1 MTMRVAIIGLGDIA
15 RKAYLPLLTAWEGI
29 EVLLCSRTPATVEQ
43 LQAQYRLPWGTTDLD
58 ELLSWEPQTAFV
70 LTASPTHRDIA
81 GRMLEVGVDV
91 FVEKPA
97 TMRSGETREL
107 AELADARERVLMVS
121 FNRRYAPLHRQ
132 GRALWDDRTVG
143 LCVLEKHRASAA
155 HPDLFSNY
163 IDDTIHVIDLLR
175 FFCGDGEA
183 VSTVQQMHQGRLVG
197 AVSTVALQ
205 GGGYGM
211 VITSLQAGRW
221 TERYALHG
229 DGASM
234 YLDAFSRLRLVT
246 EEREWVW
253 EEDYAGS
260 WKTTL
265 EARGFA
271 DQVAHFFECV
281 RSRRQPLTSGW
292 EALKT
297 QLLLEEMVAKTDKW

>member
-1 MTMRVAIIGLGDIA
+1 MRAAIIGLGGIA

-29 EVLLCSRTPATVEQ
+29 EVLLCSRTSATVER
-43 LQAQYRLPWGTTDLD
+43 LQAQYHLPQGTTDLD
-58 ELLSWEPQTAFV
+58 ELLSWKPQAAFV
-70 LTASPTHRDIA
+70 LTPSPTHRAVA
-81 GRMLEVGVDV
+81 GRMLEAGVDV

-107 AELADARERVLMVS
+107 AELADALGRVMMVS

-132 GRALWDDRTVG
+132 ARELWGDRRVG

-155 HPDLFSNY
+155 HPNLFSNC
-163 IDDTIHVIDLLR
+163 IDDTIHIIDLLR
-175 FFCGDGEA
+175 FFCGDGE
-183 VSTVQQMHQGRLVG
+183 VVGTVQQMRQGRLVG

-205 GGGYGM
+205 SGGYGM
-211 VITSLQAGRW
+211 VVTSLQAGRW

-246 EEREWVW
+246 DEGEQVW
-253 EEDYAGS
+253 EENYAGT
-260 WKTTL
+260 WRTTL
-265 EARGFA
+265 EGRGFVS
-271 DQVAHFFECV
+271 QIAHFFECV
-281 RSRRQPLTSGW
+281 RSRKQPLTSGW

-297 QLLLEEMVAKTDKW
+297 QCLLEDMITRVED

>member
-1 MTMRVAIIGLGDIA
+1 MRVAIIGLGGIA
-15 RKAYLPLLTAWEGI
+15 RKAYLPLLTTWEGV
-29 EVLLCSRTPATVEQ
+29 EVLLCSRTPATVAQ
-43 LQAQYRLPWGTTDLD
+43 LQAQYHLPQGTTDLE
-58 ELLSWEPQTAFV
+58 ELLSWRPQAALV
-70 LTASPTHRDIA
+70 LTPSPTHRAIA
-81 GRMLEVGVDV
+81 GRLLEAGVDV

-97 TMRSGETREL
+97 TMRCAETQEL
-107 AELADARERVLMVS
+107 AELAEARERVLMVS

-132 GRALWDDRTVG
+132 ARALWGDRTVG

-163 IDDTIHVIDLLR
+163 IDDTIHIIDLLR
-175 FFCGDGEA
+175 FFCGDGE
-183 VSTVQQMHQGRLVG
+183 VVDTVQQMRQGRLVG

-234 YLDAFSRLRLVT
+234 YLDAFSRLRLST
-246 EEREWVW
+246 GEEERVW
-253 EEDYAGS
+253 GEGWAS
-260 WKTTL
+260 TWTPTL
-265 EARGFA
+265 ETRGFA
-271 DQVAHFFECV
+271 DQIAHFFECV
-281 RSRRQPLTSGW
+281 RSREQPLTSGW

-297 QLLLEEMVAKTDKW
+297 QRLLEEMVAKAKE

>member
-1 MTMRVAIIGLGDIA
+1 MTMRIAIIGLGGIA
-15 RKAYLPLLTAWEGI
+15 AKAYLPLLTVWEGI

-43 LQAQYRLPWGTTDLD
+43 LQAQYRLPQGTTDLD
-58 ELLSWEPQTAFV
+58 ELLSWEPQAAFV
-70 LTASPTHRDIA
+70 LTPSPTHRVIA
-81 GRMLEVGVDV
+81 GQILEAGVDV

-97 TMRSGETREL
+97 TMRSAETQEL
-107 AELADARERVLMVS
+107 AELAEARERVLMVS

-132 GRALWDDRTVG
+132 ARELWGDRAVG
-143 LCVLEKHRASAA
+143 LCVLEKHRPSAA

-175 FFCGDGEA
+175 FFCGDGE
-183 VSTVQQMHQGRLVG
+183 VVGTVQHRRQGRLVG
-197 AVSTVALQ
+197 AVSTVALL

-211 VITSLQAGRW
+211 VVTSLQAGRW

-229 DGASM
+229 DGTTM
-234 YLDAFSRLRLVT
+234 YLDAFSRLRLIT
-246 EEREWVW
+246 EEGEQVW
-253 EEDYAGS
+253 EEDYAS
-260 WKTTL
+260 TWKTTL

-271 DQVAHFFECV
+271 NQVAHFFECV

-297 QLLLEEMVAKTDKW
+297 QLLLEEMVSKALG

>member
-1 MTMRVAIIGLGDIA
+1 MQVAIIGLGGIA
-15 RKAYLPLLTAWEGI
+15 GKAYLPLLTAWEGI
-29 EVLLCSRTPATVEQ
+29 EVLLCSRTPATVER
-43 LQAQYRLPWGTTDLD
+43 LQAQYRLPWGTTNLD
-58 ELLSWEPQTAFV
+58 ELLSWEPQAAIV
-70 LTASPTHRDIA
+70 LTPSPTHRAIA
-81 GRMLEVGVDV
+81 GRMLEAGVDV

-97 TMRSGETREL
+97 TMRSAETQEL
-107 AELADARERVLMVS
+107 AELAEARKRVLMVS

-132 GRALWDDRTVG
+132 ARELWGNRTVG

-175 FFCGDGEA
+175 FFCGDGE
-183 VSTVQQMHQGRLVG
+183 VVGTVQHRRQGRLVG

-211 VITSLQAGRW
+211 VVTSLQAGRW

-246 EEREWVW
+246 EEGERVW
-253 EEDYAGS
+253 EEDYAGT
-260 WKTTL
+260 WRTTL

-271 DQVAHFFECV
+271 DQLAHFFECV
-281 RSRRQPLTSGW
+281 RSRQQPLTSGW

-297 QLLLEEMVAKTDKW
+297 QLLLEEMVARTKEW

>member
-1 MTMRVAIIGLGDIA
+1 MRVTIIGLGSIA
-15 RKAYLPLLTAWEGI
+15 AKAYLPLLTTWEGV
-29 EVLLCSRTPATVEQ
+29 ELLLCSRTSATLER

-58 ELLSWEPQTAFV
+58 ELLSWEPQAAFV
-70 LTASPTHRDIA
+70 LTPSLTHRAIA
-81 GRMLEVGVDV
+81 GRMLEAGVDV

-97 TMRSGETREL
+97 TMRSAETREL
-107 AELADARERVLMVS
+107 AELAEARERVLMVS

-132 GRALWDDRTVG
+132 ARELWGDRAVG
-143 LCVLEKHRASAA
+143 LCVLEKHRSSAA

-175 FFCGDGEA
+175 FFCGDGEVA
-183 VSTVQQMHQGRLVG
+183 GTIQQMRQGRLVG
-197 AVSTVALQ
+197 AISTVALQ

-211 VITSLQAGRW
+211 VVTSLQAGRW

-234 YLDAFSRLRLVT
+234 YLDAFSRLHLVT
-246 EEREWVW
+246 EEGERVW
-253 EEDYAGS
+253 EEDYAGT
-260 WKTTL
+260 WRTTL
-265 EARGFA
+265 EVRGFA

-281 RSRRQPLTSGW
+281 RSRQQPLTSGW

-297 QLLLEEMVAKTDKW
+297 QLLLEAMVARAKE